1 MDNGAASDCFVET
14 DGFYKKLFSIKI
26 DVDGKEVRLF
36 LQGICWIHARR
47 NFCELINYA
56 TYKDGAPIA
65 DMVKNNWEQD
75 IKDSRDLI
83 DAITNCFNVYNEQ
96 VRKCIGNSKLDIVKL
111 KHKHVLPLINNIFDK
126 AKAIFKDIERVRVNS
141 SDKVRQ
147 SLKENALKDCIKLL
161 FTSLITKIDYKPFR
175 TVLMV

>member
-1 MDNGAASDCFVET
+1 MCRTYVFSIIIQKVCLYYHSLEKNSDIPKTILLDNGAASDCFVET

-36 LQGICWIHARR
+36 QHGICWIHARR

-65 DMVKNNWEQD
+65 DMVKNNWERD
-75 IKDSRDLI
+75 IKDSRELI

-96 VRKCIGNSKLDIVKL
+96 VRKCIGNPKLDIVKL
-111 KHKHVLPLINNIFDK
+111 KNKHVKPLINAIFD
-126 AKAIFKDIERVRVNS
+126 
-141 SDKVRQ
+141 
-147 SLKENALKDCIKLL
+147 
-161 FTSLITKIDYKPFR
+161 
-175 TVLMV
+175 